1 MWAIYQTEHNKYN
14 KKIYF
19 NFDKNKF
26 EHRTQADAK
35 MEADQQP
42 RNSIQQQHRNY
53 EKAEAAALTMAH
65 EEERERKHRR
75 KMTKQT
81 HRQK

>member
-1 MWAIYQTEHNKYN
+1 MCTCMWAIYQTEHNKYN

-42 RNSIQQQHRNY
+42 RNSIQQQQRNY
-53 EKAEAAALTMAH
+53 EKAATAALTMAQRDR
-65 EEERERKHRR
+65 EREKIEE
-75 KMTKQT
+75 K
-81 HRQK
+81 